1 MANEMTTR
9 NSFLSAQPM
18 DEFELEMQREMQE
31 QMQGVQMSYPRAK
44 LPAGGLTVFDCGD
57 ENPKTLTGVI
67 LEQHPINA
75 YWSDPNATDCAPDC
89 SSPDSVIGFN
99 TSGVAGPTGA
109 CASCPLNQFG
119 SGIGGRGKAC
129 SNKISVFILRD
140 GTDVPTRLDL
150 PATSIKPFHNYLSWL
165 RQNRLLYS
173 SVVTEIS
180 LKSVPMGSNKV
191 AVAEFRTVERLAPE
205 AAREAMVAAR
215 KLREVVRNTAPVEVL
230 EDDPFAR

>member
-1 MANEMTTR
+1 MANEMTLR
-9 NSFLSAQPM
+9 NNFLNNAPM
-18 DEFELEMQREMQE
+18 DEFEAEMAREMQE

-75 YWSDPNATDCAPDC
+75 YWSDSNATDSAPDC
-89 SSPDSVIGFN
+89 SSADGVIGFN
-99 TSGVAGPTGA
+99 SSGVAGPTGT
-109 CASCPLNQFG
+109 CASCPMNQFG
-119 SGIGGRGKAC
+119 SGFGGRGKAC

-150 PATSIKPFHNYLSWL
+150 PATSIKPFHDYLSWL

-180 LKSVPMGSNKV
+180 LEQKMMGSNKV
-191 AVAEFRTVERLAPE
+191 AVAKFKATEKLAPE
-205 AAREAMVAAR
+205 AAREAMLMAR
-215 KLREVVRNTAPVEVL
+215 QLRDVVRRNSFTEVT
-230 EDDPFAR
+230 DDPFDR

>member
-1 MANEMTTR
+1 MANEMSIR
-9 NSFLSAQPM
+9 NNFLAGTEM
-18 DEFELEMQREMQE
+18 NEFDAEMAREMAE
-31 QMQGVQMSYPRAK
+31 QMQGVQLSYPRAK

-75 YWSDPNATDCAPDC
+75 YWSDPNATDSAPDC
-89 SSPDSVIGFN
+89 SSQDGIVGSN
-99 TSGVAGPTGA
+99 TSGVVGPTGT

-119 SGIGGRGKAC
+119 SGFGGRGKAC
-129 SNKISVFILRD
+129 SNKVSVFILRD

-150 PATSIKPFHNYLSWL
+150 PATSIKPFHNYMSWL

-191 AVAEFRTVERLAPE
+191 AVAEFKAVAKLAPDD
-205 AAREAMVAAR
+205 AREAMRMAR
-215 KLREVVRNTAPVEVL
+215 ELRDVVRKNSFAEVS
-230 EDDPFAR
+230 DDPFDR

>member
-1 MANEMTTR
+1 MSNEISMR
-9 NSFLSAQPM
+9 NSFLNAQPM
-18 DEFELEMQREMQE
+18 DEFEAEMAKEMAE
-31 QMQGVQMSYPRAK
+31 QMEGVQMSYPRAK

-75 YWSDPNATDCAPDC
+75 YWSDSNATDSAPDC
-89 SSPDSVIGFN
+89 SSPDGIIGYN
-99 TSGVAGPTGA
+99 TSGVVGPSGSCKT
-109 CASCPLNQFG
+109 CPLNQFG
-119 SGIGGRGKAC
+119 SGFGGRGKAC

-150 PATSIKPFHNYLSWL
+150 PATSIKPFHDYLSWL

-180 LKSVPMGSNKV
+180 LEQKLMGSNKV
-191 AVAEFRTVERLAPE
+191 AVAKFRATERLAPE
-205 AAREAMVAAR
+205 AAREAMIAAR
-215 KLREVVRNTAPVEVL
+215 KLREVVRNSVVEVL
-230 EDDPFAR
+230 DDDPFNR